1 MTPET
6 ILDLA
11 KQQGYALTPARA
23 QELAHALN
31 ATLSVIQ
38 RIPVAFEAEPEA
50 FHSVLEAGRAPAGG
64 R

>member
-11 KQQGYALTPARA
+11 KQLGVSVTPARA
-23 QELAHALN
+23 KELAEGITPAV
-31 ATLSVIQ
+31 ATVN

-50 FHSVLEAGRAPAGG
+50 FHSALEALAGG
-64 R
+64 GR

>member
-11 KQQGYALTPARA
+11 KQLGVTVTPARA
-23 QELAHALN
+23 KELADGITS
-31 ATLSVIQ
+31 TLTTVN

-50 FHSVLEAGRAPAGG
+50 FHSALEQLAGG
-64 R
+64 AR